1 MAVMFFL
8 YLAGFTAYSW
18 SMADLE
24 ARLLDEPAQLLLFY
38 GLAAAALYGL
48 ARLERRELGVDDS
61 LIYEDEPD
69 PIVRS
74 LELG

>member
-1 MAVMFFL
+1 MAL
-8 YLAGFTAYSW
+8 IYLAGFTTYSW

-24 ARLLDEPAQLLLFY
+24 ERLIKQPGQLIVFY
-38 GLAAAALYGL
+38 VVVAAVLRGLSWL
-48 ARLERRELGVDDS
+48 AKRELGVDDA

>member
-1 MAVMFFL
+1 MI
-8 YLAGFTAYSW
+8 GS
-18 SMADLE
+18 
-24 ARLLDEPAQLLLFY
+24 PLLLIVFY
-38 GLAAAALYGL
+38 AAIGAALYGL
-48 ARLERRELGVDDS
+48 SRLEIRELGVDDA

>member
-1 MAVMFFL
+1 MIDEAASPVMAVVAVL
-8 YLAGFTAYSW
+8 GGLSWLAK
-18 SMADLE
+18 
-24 ARLLDEPAQLLLFY
+24 
-38 GLAAAALYGL
+38 
-48 ARLERRELGVDDS
+48 RELGVDDA